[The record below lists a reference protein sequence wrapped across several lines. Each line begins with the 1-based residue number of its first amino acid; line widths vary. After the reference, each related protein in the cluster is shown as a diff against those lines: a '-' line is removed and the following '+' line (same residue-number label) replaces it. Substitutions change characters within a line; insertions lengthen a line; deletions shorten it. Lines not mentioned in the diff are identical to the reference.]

1 MLMGNSKAATA
12 NVNGAI
18 SNVRSAVSVAELLLT
33 LFQLPTI
40 VNLAAKAEE
49 LPGSKDEAAGRFERS
64 ALGSDMSGVFI
75 SYRRE
80 DSSGYAGRLFDIL
93 SVHFGKENIYMD
105 LDTIKGG
112 DNFATVIEDK
122 IGQCDALLA
131 VIGERWLTCTG
142 VDGSRRLDS
151 AHDYVRMEIAKALER
166 GVRVIPVLVGGGK
179 MPHQPDLP
187 DDLRL
192 LALHQAMDLRDAH
205 FHTDADQLM
214 DVLKQTVPSI
224 TGRPRR
230 VRSNRFAVVGSAVL
244 AVAVLVAGGLVFWH
258 VKTAAHSTPDPAV
271 QQGSALADGA
281 VPPGQAVNPMGPDKS
296 KGPDKRPADIHGKW
310 KATVTYDWP
319 GAVYEETFNFEV
331 DGGELSGTASFL
343 KADRG
348 IFEGKIEGNR
358 VSFVTKTLA
367 TLDEKTSQDIHSY
380 KGTVEGNTIRFSML
394 TDSSV
399 ESHVPVHFTAT
410 RARD

>member
-1 MLMGNSKAATA
+1 
-12 NVNGAI
+12 
-18 SNVRSAVSVAELLLT
+18 
-33 LFQLPTI
+33 
-40 VNLAAKAEE
+40 
-49 LPGSKDEAAGRFERS
+49 
-64 ALGSDMSGVFI
+64 MSGVFI

-131 VIGERWLTCTG
+131 VIGERWLTCAG
-142 VDGSRRLDS
+142 ADGSRRLDM

-166 GVRVIPVLVGGGK
+166 GVRVIPVLVSGAK

-224 TGRPRR
+224 ASRPRK
-230 VRSNRFAVVGSAVL
+230 VRSNRFAVAAWCIL
-244 AVAVLVAGGLVFWH
+244 AVAVIVGGGLVFWH
-258 VKTAAHSTPDPAV
+258 VKSSVHPAPDQAA
-271 QQGSALADGA
+271 QQGSSPANGL
-281 VPPGQAVNPMGPDKS
+281 VPPAQAGHPIEPRKPISADKS
-296 KGPDKRPADIHGKW
+296 KSPDKATPDIHGKW

-331 DGGELSGTASFL
+331 DGKELTGTASFL
-343 KADRG
+343 KGDHG
-348 IFEGKIEGNR
+348 ILDGTIKGDQVRFT
-358 VSFVTKTLA
+358 TKSLT
-367 TLDEKTSQDIHSY
+367 TMDDKTSQDTHSY
-380 KGTVEGNTIRFSML
+380 KGIVEGDTIRFSML

-399 ESHVPVHFTAT
+399 DSHVPVHFTA
-410 RARD
+410 RR

>member
-1 MLMGNSKAATA
+1 
-12 NVNGAI
+12 
-18 SNVRSAVSVAELLLT
+18 
-33 LFQLPTI
+33 
-40 VNLAAKAEE
+40 
-49 LPGSKDEAAGRFERS
+49 
-64 ALGSDMSGVFI
+64 MSGVFI

-142 VDGSRRLDS
+142 ADGSRRLDVE
-151 AHDYVRMEIAKALER
+151 HDYVRMEIAKALQR

-179 MPHQPDLP
+179 MPHQIDLP

-224 TGRPRR
+224 ASRPRKAG
-230 VRSNRFAVVGSAVL
+230 SNRLAMAAWSALAIAVVIVCGI
-244 AVAVLVAGGLVFWH
+244 LVFWRGRPAAH
-258 VKTAAHSTPDPAV
+258 PNADSTAQTSPEQTSPEQSSAAQTGSASADGPAQAVKT
-271 QQGSALADGA
+271 GGADA
-281 VPPGQAVNPMGPDKS
+281 PKSVS
-296 KGPDKRPADIHGKW
+296 KGRADISGKW

-331 DGGELSGTASFL
+331 AGKELSGTASFL
-343 KADRG
+343 TADRG
-348 IFEGKIEGNR
+348 ILDGTMEGDQVR
-358 VSFVTKTLA
+358 FTTKSLT
-367 TLDEKTSQDIHSY
+367 TMDDKTSQDTHSY
-380 KGTVEGNTIRFSML
+380 KGTVEGNTIRFSMM

-399 ESHVPVHFTAT
+399 ESHVPVHFTAK
-410 RARD
+410 R

>member
-1 MLMGNSKAATA
+1 
-12 NVNGAI
+12 
-18 SNVRSAVSVAELLLT
+18 
-33 LFQLPTI
+33 
-40 VNLAAKAEE
+40 
-49 LPGSKDEAAGRFERS
+49 
-64 ALGSDMSGVFI
+64 MSGVFI

-80 DSSGYAGRLFDIL
+80 DSGGYAGRLFDIL

-142 VDGSRRLDS
+142 ADGSRRLDLE
-151 AHDYVRMEIAKALER
+151 HDYVRMEIAKALER
-166 GVRVIPVLVGGGK
+166 GVRVIPVLVGGAK

-224 TGRPRR
+224 ASRPRKVKPQR
-230 VRSNRFAVVGSAVL
+230 L
-244 AVAVLVAGGLVFWH
+244 AVAASCVLAAAVIVGGGLVFWH
-258 VKTAAHSTPDPAV
+258 VKSTAHPDPAAL
-271 QQGSALADGA
+271 QGSALANGA
-281 VPPGQAVNPMGPDKS
+281 VTPAQAVNSIDAGKS
-296 KGPDKRPADIHGKW
+296 QNPGKGPADIHGKW

-331 DGGELSGTASFL
+331 TGEELSGTASFL
-343 KADRG
+343 RVDRG
-348 IFEGKIEGNR
+348 IFDGKIEGNR
-358 VSFVTKTLA
+358 VSFVTKTIA
-367 TLDEKTSQDIHSY
+367 TMDDKTSQDVHSY
-380 KGTVEGNTIRFSML
+380 KGTVEGDTIRFTML

-399 ESHVPVHFTAT
+399 ESHVPVHFTAS
-410 RARD
+410 R